1 MRKDNYVSA
10 LNLLFVGMKEDEY
23 INQKGL
29 KILTDKVYEVLDYKH
44 FEKFKEIFFKD
55 NPQFEKEV
63 LKKDFLYSNFIEQLY
78 YCGNHQLKLEKIYS
92 KIEIEKYL
100 KLFKKFGMEN
110 KNES

>member
-1 MRKDNYVSA
+1 MNKDKYTSIIS
-10 LNLLFVGMKEDEY
+10 LLFVGMKEDDL
-23 INQKGL
+23 IDQKGL

-44 FEKFKEIFFKD
+44 FEKFKEIFFKN
-55 NPQFEKEV
+55 NPQFEAEV

-78 YCGNHQLKLEKIYS
+78 YCGNNQFKLEKLYS
-92 KIEIEKYL
+92 KTEIEKYL